1 MKAIRKHT
9 EEKWV
14 LLYIERW
21 LKVPYQTSKGE
32 VIERTM
38 GVPQGSVIGPVLAN
52 LFLHYVFDEWMSRNY
67 PTIPFERY
75 ADDTICHCVSEK
87 QAQFLK
93 AVLMKRFEECGLKL
107 NEEKTKIVYCK
118 DSNRRGNSEHTSFDF
133 LGFTFR
139 PRSARNRK
147 TGQNFTAFL
156 PAISKKSMKRIKE
169 AVRAWKLNRKTFAC
183 LLDISNEVDTQI
195 SGWMNYYMKF
205 GRSEF
210 RKVLNYINERLTRWV
225 MRKYKRFSKGKK
237 LGRAYEW
244 LVEYAAHNRNEFSHW
259 VKGFVP
265 YPRLG

>member
-1 MKAIRKHT
+1 MDISKFFDTINHELLMKAVRKHT

-21 LKVPYQTSKGE
+21 LKVPYQTLKGE
-32 VIERTM
+32 VIERTI

-118 DSNRRGNSEHTSFDF
+118 DSNRRGDQAAIPEGVCQAPPHRSSLYQLASLLLFF
-133 LGFTFR
+133 LHFTDLYPFY
-139 PRSARNRK
+139 
-147 TGQNFTAFL
+147 T
-156 PAISKKSMKRIKE
+156 
-169 AVRAWKLNRKTFAC
+169 
-183 LLDISNEVDTQI
+183 
-195 SGWMNYYMKF
+195 
-205 GRSEF
+205 
-210 RKVLNYINERLTRWV
+210 
-225 MRKYKRFSKGKK
+225 
-237 LGRAYEW
+237 
-244 LVEYAAHNRNEFSHW
+244 EY
-259 VKGFVP
+259 
-265 YPRLG
+265 